1 MVKEMYED
9 GRVYEGP
16 LLNGMK
22 DGQGKLTYPD
32 GAYY

>member
-1 MVKEMYED
+1 MYED